1 MATTTTTVVAARNNN
16 NNTDTTTTSLALA
29 KAVAQERHHRTV
41 MRALETGW
49 RCLMIE
55 VAHGDNGA
63 SSRDDA
69 MLMGH
74 MMLRKVA
81 FVVLAALPRTSAYK
95 HMSAETRAVV
105 RLFGSPLLAEAEQ
118 AVSRQ
123 LVASADRMQ
132 RVYARNGPLVRA
144 AARAT
149 EAEFAQLV
157 AAVRQ
162 RTVLAKAL
170 SPAQAEVPHMM
181 IKAATCSDA
190 AMAYVADVLVPRA
203 AAVLGADETEMRPM
217 VEAVEALRAALARVD
232 AAEF

>member
-1 MATTTTTVVAARNNN
+1 MATTTTTTVGVVAARNN
-16 NNTDTTTTSLALA
+16 DTTTSSLA
-29 KAVAQERHHRTV
+29 KAVAQERHHRMV
-41 MRALETGW
+41 MRALKTGW

-55 VAHGDNGA
+55 VARDNGA
-63 SSRDDA
+63 SSRDEDA

-81 FVVLAALPRTSAYK
+81 FVVLAALPRQSAYA
-95 HMSAETRAVV
+95 HMMSAETRAVV
-105 RLFGSPLLAEAEQ
+105 RLFGSPLLAEAER
-118 AVSRQ
+118 AVTRQ
-123 LVASADRMQ
+123 LVASEERMQ
-132 RVYARNGPLVRA
+132 RVYARNGPLVVRA

-190 AMAYVADVLVPRA
+190 AMAHVADVLLPRA

>member
-1 MATTTTTVVAARNNN
+1 M
-16 NNTDTTTTSLALA
+16 
-29 KAVAQERHHRTV
+29 V

-49 RCLMIE
+49 RCLTIE
-55 VAHGDNGA
+55 VARDNGA
-63 SSRDDA
+63 SRVDA

-105 RLFGSPLLAEAEQ
+105 RLFASPMLAEAEQ
-118 AVSRQ
+118 AVTRQ
-123 LVASADRMQ
+123 LVASGEARME
-132 RVYARNGPLVRA
+132 RVHARNGLAVRA

-149 EAEFAQLV
+149 QAEFAQLV
-157 AAVRQ
+157 AVVRQ
-162 RTVLAKAL
+162 RTQLSKCL
-170 SPAQAEVPHMM
+170 SPAQAEVTIM

-190 AMAYVADVLVPRA
+190 AMAYLADVLVPRA
-203 AAVLGADETEMRPM
+203 AAVLGADAAEMRPM

>member
-1 MATTTTTVVAARNNN
+1 MATTTTTTVGVVAARNN
-16 NNTDTTTTSLALA
+16 DTTTSSLA
-29 KAVAQERHHRTV
+29 KAVAQERHHRMV
-41 MRALETGW
+41 MRALKTGW

-55 VAHGDNGA
+55 VARDNGA
-63 SSRDDA
+63 SSRDEDA

-81 FVVLAALPRTSAYK
+81 FVVLAALPRQTQQG
-95 HMSAETRAVV
+95 SAEGRAVV
-105 RLFGSPLLAEAEQ
+105 RLFASPLLAEAER
-118 AVSRQ
+118 AVTRQ
-123 LVASADRMQ
+123 LVASEERMQ
-132 RVYARNGPLVRA
+132 RVYARNGPLVVRA

-190 AMAYVADVLVPRA
+190 AMAHVADVLVPRA
-203 AAVLGADETEMRPM
+203 AAALFGADAAVEMRPM
-217 VEAVEALRAALARVD
+217 VEAVEALRAALAAVD